1 MPSKKY
7 LSRSFQHVWQL
18 AEELTENTTTL
29 ALNSIT
35 SEVHWLLRLEVV
47 MTNILDIIL
56 SCSQY
61 GKVCHHIYT
70 QK

>member
-35 SEVHWLLRLEVV
+35 SEVH
-47 MTNILDIIL
+47 
-56 SCSQY
+56 
-61 GKVCHHIYT
+61 
-70 QK
+70 